1 MRHPEFVTVRRV
13 HFRRLLRIIHLNEE
27 RKAYFLLFLYKQRF
41 HMKRSSFCLCVAI
54 GLLTGTFLSA
64 QEYRDAAAF
73 GLKGKVKECTVQQ
86 ENGFETFL
94 PYDYSKLSFDEN
106 GKLEFWKVNFAVE
119 TGDRVPYLSDFT
131 RPGGFL
137 TGFKYSVTP
146 EDSKEYR
153 FRYMNGRLICR
164 YRLYS
169 EFDSIF
175 GYIDD
180 TKGCLFTQV
189 DKDSFACVFFSIDA
203 VGDALSSLIE
213 KNYTN
218 SVDLL
223 TALDLYAESTM
234 SSLDT
239 SRTTY
244 KVLEK
249 DAHGNFT
256 KILDTETG
264 EVTCL
269 MITYWDAP
277 AAPATPPAPATPSEP
292 AVKPQAPKPAEETAD
307 FRAAAPKDL
316 SFEDIVTRPFGVL
329 PTDRRRCSRKQILS
343 DLSKYGWKV
352 TDRYGGFMVDKA
364 GGYDLAILGEIPYDA
379 GASFFGGDDHPGELY
394 GFYYTFLFKTSKQAK
409 QFTEKM
415 ISYLRSEG
423 VEIPDPSNYSDEVSA
438 MHGSSKIELK
448 LPQKRSTYVSLYVYY
463 WGGHYKD
470 GKWEIDW
477 IE

>member
-1 MRHPEFVTVRRV
+1 
-13 HFRRLLRIIHLNEE
+13 
-27 RKAYFLLFLYKQRF
+27 
-41 HMKRSSFCLCVAI
+41 MKRSSFCLCVAI

-73 GLKGKVKECTVQQ
+73 GLKGKVKECSVRQ
-86 ENGFETFL
+86 ENGSIGFS
-94 PYDYSKLSFDEN
+94 PYDYSKLSFDED
-106 GKLEFWKVNFAVE
+106 GKLEHWSIDF
-119 TGDRVPYLSDFT
+119 GLDRGNRVRHLSDFT
-131 RPGGFL
+131 RPGGIL
-137 TGFKYSVTP
+137 TGFTYSLTP
-146 EDSKEYR
+146 EDSNKYH
-153 FRYMNGRLICR
+153 FRYRNDKLLFR

-175 GYIDD
+175 GYIDS
-180 TKGCLFTQV
+180 TEGYLFTKV
-189 DKDSFACVFFSIDA
+189 DGDTFVRVFFSID
-203 VGDALSSLIE
+203 VVNDHVTSLIE

-256 KILDTETG
+256 KLIDTEDG
-264 EVTCL
+264 RVTYQT
-269 MITYWDAP
+269 ITYWDAP
-277 AAPATPPAPATPSEP
+277 APSTPSSAAAPAVTTTPPATAKPSEP
-292 AVKPQAPKPAEETAD
+292 AEKPQAPKPAEETAD

-352 TDRYGGFMVDKA
+352 TDRYGSFKVDKA

-379 GASFFGGDDHPGELY
+379 GASFFGGDDQPGELY

-423 VEIPDPSNYSDEVSA
+423 VEIPDPSKYSDEVSA
-438 MHGSSKIELK
+438 MHGSSKIELT
-448 LPQKRSTYVSLYVYY
+448 LPQKRSTYVFLYVYY

-470 GKWEIDW
+470 GKWETGW